1 VKPTR
6 LASAAKCYM
15 DESYLASFAPYPHGK
30 LEKLARWRSISQLA
44 AVFRK
49 RFAAYNYREKVGPK
63 SLRMHQRLVE
73 ICKRMFEAGGVCEL
87 SSPV

>member
-1 VKPTR
+1 MKPMDSKRSEMLHGR
-6 LASAAKCYM
+6 LVFSVFCAIPPM
-15 DESYLASFAPYPHGK
+15 K
-30 LEKLARWRSISQLA
+30 LEKLARWQEYSQMA

-49 RFAAYNYREKVGPK
+49 RFAYNYREKVGPK